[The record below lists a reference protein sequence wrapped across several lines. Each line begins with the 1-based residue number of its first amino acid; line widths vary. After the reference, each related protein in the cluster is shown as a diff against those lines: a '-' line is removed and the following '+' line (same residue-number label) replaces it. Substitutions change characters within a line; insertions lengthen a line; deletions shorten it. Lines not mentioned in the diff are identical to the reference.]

1 MKHFYAPFL
10 MLIFLAIACEA
21 EVKIVTADPT
31 TTSFTDIK
39 QSTKVT
45 AKALEL
51 NGTEIPEIPLSFRS
65 DNTAIADVN
74 DKGIITPV
82 SSGNAIITVSA
93 PNGKEAQTFV
103 KVCLPKEIKCNPEHT
118 LALRVG
124 TAAPIKCKLYDCKD
138 EEIPGGKLSFEG
150 VDEEAV
156 MKDGPNTFIG
166 KKVGQTSVKVKGGGL
181 EKEVI
186 ITIAEQIF
194 APGMEPGSGGH
205 GGGGGGGGVDKN
217 KDPYG
222 DGGKGQFNH
231 IIGKMKF

>member
-1 MKHFYAPFL
+1 

-31 TTSFTDIK
+31 TTSFTDIN

-51 NGTEIPEIPLSFRS
+51 NGTEIPEIQLTFRS
-65 DNTAIADVN
+65 DNSAIADVS
-74 DKGIITPV
+74 DKGLITPV
-82 SSGNAIITVSA
+82 SSGSAIITVSS
-93 PNGKEAQTFV
+93 PNGKVAQTFV
-103 KVCLPKEIKCNPEHT
+103 KVCLPKEIKCDPDNT

-124 TAAPIKCKLYDCKD
+124 TAAPIKCKLYNCKD
-138 EEIPGGKLSFEG
+138 EEIPGGNLSFEG

-166 KKVGQTSVKVKGGGL
+166 KKIGQTSVKVKGGGL
-181 EKEVI
+181 EKEVT
-186 ITIAEQIF
+186 ITIAEQLF
-194 APGMEPGSGGH
+194 APGMEPGSAGH
-205 GGGGGGGGVDKN
+205 GGGGGGVNKN

-222 DGGKGQFNH
+222 DGDKGQFDH